1 MHWIRGVSYA
11 HTPFTS
17 ASGNGKM
24 DKSVVNC
31 WKDRIAVWSM
41 VRTNCDMM
49 CDFIDGLIRRLSGW
63 MVFGGVENFFL
74 S

>member
-1 MHWIRGVSYA
+1 
-11 HTPFTS
+11 
-17 ASGNGKM
+17 M

>member
-1 MHWIRGVSYA
+1 
-11 HTPFTS
+11 
-17 ASGNGKM
+17 M

-74 S
+74 SSIVFCVCMYTCNVRVCCNLTW